1 MRRYQTEG
9 SRRLHQQ
16 TVPYLLDGV
25 GSSFHV
31 SSYRD
36 YPVAMTHGKGSK
48 LYDVDGNEY
57 IDYVLGF
64 WAHAAGLLPAGGGPG
79 GSGAAAAG
87 GAISPP
93 PREDL
98 KRLSQRLVEIIPS
111 AELVAYQNSGTEVVM
126 YALRL
131 ARAYTGK
138 YKIVKFEGQY
148 HGWSDEEK
156 VSIDAS
162 CVEELGGPGEP
173 PQDPPYQ
180 GTAAVLRR
188 GPDRPALERPA
199 GAGAHPGRPRR
210 GDRGGAH
217 GALYV

>member
-64 WAHAAGLLPAGGGPG
+64 GPMLLGYCPPAVDRAVAEQLRR
-79 GSGAAAAG
+79 GSHFSA
-87 GAISPP
+87 PT
-93 PREDL
+93 EDL

-162 CVEELGGPGEP
+162 CVEELGDRENP

>member
-1 MRRYQTEG
+1 M
-9 SRRLHQQ
+9 
-16 TVPYLLDGV
+16 PYLLDGV

-64 WAHAAGLLPAGGGPG
+64 GPMLLGYCPPAVDRAVAEQLRR
-79 GSGAAAAG
+79 GSHFSA
-87 GAISPP
+87 PT
-93 PREDL
+93 EDL

>member
-64 WAHAAGLLPAGGGPG
+64 GPMLLGYCPPAVDRAVAEQLRR
-79 GSGAAAAG
+79 GSHFSA
-87 GAISPP
+87 PT
-93 PREDL
+93 EDL

-148 HGWSDEEK
+148 HGWSDEK

-162 CVEELGGPGEP
+162 CVEELGDRRT